1 MRKIVIAVIIVCASA
16 MLVTLIIALTA
27 LGNGTDM
34 TAFMVLAVI
43 TLIIIA
49 VLLATIAVILA
60 VMADNSKKDDK

>member
-1 MRKIVIAVIIVCASA
+1 MRVRHARNADNSS
-16 MLVTLIIALTA
+16 TA

-34 TAFMVLAVI
+34 TAFMVLAVV